1 MVKIKTTTLVTTIII
16 AITIILT
23 TMIVMNDKDNDN
35 GNNNNNNDNNIH
47 LCKTRLVRCVY
58 HFIPLSLMIAL
69 PLDDSIYG
77 CGAMT

>member
-69 PLDDSIYG
+69 LLDDIVF
-77 CGAMT
+77 MVVVL